1 MTQDRYAGELGAV
14 VEAVDAERSR
24 VRVPFRDANSN
35 PGGALHGGVAASLVD
50 VAASLVGR
58 AGADGGDVAH
68 AVVDCSVSYLAAAIN
83 EDVVGEARVL
93 RRGKELCFVEVDV
106 RTDAGKPIARGL
118 ATHRSAPP
126 GDADRQL
133 LRDPDDGL
141 APSEALPGFVRF
153 FTAAPFMA
161 RLGIRG
167 LRAEDGT
174 AAAALPWSAAH
185 TDVTGGLHGGAV
197 AALID
202 TTGAMASWSLVPLDP
217 RNKASTPA
225 LHVTHHSPA
234 YDEDVVADAITLRRA
249 DELFTNQVTVRGATS
264 GRLIATGTVLYRI
277 VVPASRVS

>member
-1 MTQDRYAGELGAV
+1 MDQDRYAEELGV
-14 VEAVDAERSR
+14 LVEAVDGERSR
-24 VRVPFRDANSN
+24 VRVPFRDGNSN
-35 PGGALHGGVAASLVD
+35 PGGALHGGVAASVID
-50 VAASLVGR
+50 VAAALVGR
-58 AGADGGDVAH
+58 AGAEERPGVEH
-68 AVVDCSVSYLAAAIN
+68 AVVDLSVAYLAAAIN

-106 RTDAGKPIARGL
+106 RTDGGKATARGL
-118 ATHRSAPP
+118 VTHRS
-126 GDADRQL
+126 GGGGGTDRHL
-133 LRDPDDGL
+133 LRDPDGGL
-141 APSEALPGFVRF
+141 APSDALPGFVRF

-167 LRAEDGT
+167 LRAEDGS
-174 AAAALPWSAAH
+174 AVAALPWNEGH
-185 TDVTGGLHGGAV
+185 TDAAGALHGGAV

-234 YDEDVVADAITLRRA
+234 RDEEVVAEAITLRRA
-249 DELFTNQVTVRGATS
+249 DELFTNQVTVRGAGS

-277 VVPASRVS
+277 VVAG